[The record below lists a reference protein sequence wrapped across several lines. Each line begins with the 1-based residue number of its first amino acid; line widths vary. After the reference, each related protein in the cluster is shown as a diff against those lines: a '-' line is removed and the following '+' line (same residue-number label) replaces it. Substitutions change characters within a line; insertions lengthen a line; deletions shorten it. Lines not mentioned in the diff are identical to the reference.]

1 MSLLFAGVSMSGNL
15 AMPTKPESTR
25 GGPADL
31 HMLAH
36 VEKWMATIREIKRE
50 QQTESKVSA

>member
-1 MSLLFAGVSMSGNL
+1 MSGSL
-15 AMPTKPESTR
+15 ATPTRSTSTR

-36 VEKWMATIREIKRE
+36 VEKWMAMIREIKRE
-50 QQTESKVSA
+50 QQTEPKYSA

>member
-1 MSLLFAGVSMSGNL
+1 MSGNL
-15 AMPTKPESTR
+15 ATPTKPAATR

-36 VEKWMATIREIKRE
+36 VEKWMAAIREIKRE
-50 QQTESKVSA
+50 QQSEPKVSA

>member
-1 MSLLFAGVSMSGNL
+1 MSGNL

-31 HMLAH
+31 HMLAY

>member
-1 MSLLFAGVSMSGNL
+1 MSGNL
-15 AMPTKPESTR
+15 AMPTKSASSR

-36 VEKWMATIREIKRE
+36 VEKWMAAIREIKRE
-50 QQTESKVSA
+50 QQSEEKVSA